1 MTVIFYIVTRFV
13 ITGGLVGPLESYH
26 GEVIRQTGCSFGESL
41 GGLGLILMQFWGVL
55 GRVGIYFNAVF
66 GSPWVD
72 WD

>member
-1 MTVIFYIVTRFV
+1 M

-55 GRVGIYFNAVF
+55 GWVGIDFSAIW
-66 GSPWVD
+66 GSPWVGPD
-72 WD
+72 